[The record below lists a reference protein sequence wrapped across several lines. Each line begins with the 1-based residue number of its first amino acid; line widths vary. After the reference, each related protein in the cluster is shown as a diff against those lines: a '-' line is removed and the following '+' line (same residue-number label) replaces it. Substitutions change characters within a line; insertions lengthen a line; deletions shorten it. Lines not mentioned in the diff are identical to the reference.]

1 MQREDTVFY
10 CADGLEC
17 ADWIDFL
24 PPLCV

>member
-1 MQREDTVFY
+1 MQREDTVFC

-24 PPLCV
+24 PLLCV